1 MLANV
6 WNKSGRQ
13 IIVEIEQVLSQ
24 IIQRNAL
31 GHVIRILVEIAK
43 PHFLVLP
50 ISESNRRHPR
60 RFYRYCSSGQ
70 YTTRV
75 DPHEVRR
82 RISAFALSHSTNSFF
97 LFLSYPPDVW
107 FDTAA
112 IQTTEVRGD
121 GRGNL
126 LSQELCVRFPTCRS
140 IYCPLGAALSP
151 ALIASA
157 SVMYLPFFV
166 VP

>member
-50 ISESNRRHPR
+50 ISESNRRHPQ

-70 YTTRV
+70 LH
-75 DPHEVRR
+75 DARR
-82 RISAFALSHSTNSFF
+82 SSRNTAPNFSFRF
-97 LFLSYPPDVW
+97 FPLDELFLSVFVLPTLMSGSTPQQSRLRKSEGTVAVTYCRKSFACDFQLAVRYIVPWARLCLPP
-107 FDTAA
+107 
-112 IQTTEVRGD
+112 
-121 GRGNL
+121 
-126 LSQELCVRFPTCRS
+126 
-140 IYCPLGAALSP
+140 
-151 ALIASA
+151 
-157 SVMYLPFFV
+157 
-166 VP
+166 